1 MSAEREAAGRPFV
14 LMVKPVGSACNMRCS
29 YCYYLNTPGS
39 NPVGRMSR
47 ETLEAMIRGYIEA
60 AEGPVVSF
68 TWHGGEPMLAGLDF
82 YREAVDLQKKYLP
95 EGWECWNSLQTNGL
109 ALDDEWA
116 DFLAEA
122 RFDVGLSVD
131 GTRAV
136 HDAFRADAG
145 GNPTY
150 DRVCASVRRLQARGI
165 QPDLL
170 CTVTSWAARQGREV
184 YRALR
189 DMGTGWMQFIPIV
202 VRTAD
207 GVTPDSVSPEAY
219 GTFLQDVFNEWIF
232 HDMGRTEV
240 QLFSETALALS
251 GQEPNLCWLRRTCGH
266 VPVIEKDGGVYA
278 CDHYVRP
285 EYRVG
290 SIHGDGLGAIVN
302 GARQTAFG
310 DAKQAGLTGH
320 CRACP
325 WLSLCNGACP
335 KDRFLTSPEGEPG
348 QYYLCAGLE
357 KYFSYAVP
365 LLREAMRL
373 SAQGKAPTEITAA
386 LLRRERERLRGISRN
401 DPCPCGSGKKFKSC
415 CQRLC
420 P

>member
-1 MSAEREAAGRPFV
+1 MSGDGKAARPFV
-14 LMVKPVGSACNMRCS
+14 VMVKPVDSACNMRCS
-29 YCYYLNTPGS
+29 YCYYLNAPGS
-39 NPVGRMSR
+39 AAGGVMARG
-47 ETLEAMIRGYIEA
+47 TLERLIKGYIDA
-60 AEGPVVSF
+60 APGPVLSF
-68 TWHGGEPMLAGLDF
+68 TWHGGEPTLAGLDF
-82 YREAVDLQKKYLP
+82 YREAVALQKKYLP

-109 ALDDEWA
+109 LLDDAWC

-122 RFDVGLSVD
+122 RFDVGLSLD
-131 GTRAV
+131 GTKDV
-136 HDAFRADAG
+136 HDAFRADAQ

-150 DRVCASVRRLQARGI
+150 DRARQAVSRLQARGI

-170 CTVTSWAARQGREV
+170 CTVTAETARRGAAV

-189 DMGTGWMQFIPIV
+189 DLGTGWMQFIPIV
-202 VRTAD
+202 VREGGGVTAD
-207 GVTPDSVSPEAY
+207 SVTPELY
-219 GTFLQDVFNEWIF
+219 GSFLKEVFSQWVF

-266 VPVIEKDGGVYA
+266 VPVVEKDGGVFA
-278 CDHYVRP
+278 CDHFVRP

-290 SIHGDGLGAIVN
+290 SIEGGGLAALVDGERL
-302 GARQTAFG
+302 TAFG
-310 DAKQAGLTGH
+310 EAKRASLTAH

-325 WLSLCNGACP
+325 WLSLCGGACP
-335 KDRFLTSPEGEPG
+335 KDRFARSPEGEAG

-357 KYFSYAVP
+357 QYFAYAVP
-365 LLREAMRL
+365 ILREAMRL
-373 SAQGKAPTEITAA
+373 SAQKKTPGEIMASLTQA
-386 LLRRERERLRGISRN
+386 ERAKYRGVSRN